1 MSVPAD
7 QAVPQQSTG
16 SKLADLFG
24 NVNRPALNSFVAT
37 SQARNGLVSAQTQD
51 ALIKAQ
57 QAQESQDAYTHPDSP
72 GPVAP

>member
-57 QAQESQDAYTHPDSP
+57 QAQESQDAYTRLP
-72 GPVAP
+72 